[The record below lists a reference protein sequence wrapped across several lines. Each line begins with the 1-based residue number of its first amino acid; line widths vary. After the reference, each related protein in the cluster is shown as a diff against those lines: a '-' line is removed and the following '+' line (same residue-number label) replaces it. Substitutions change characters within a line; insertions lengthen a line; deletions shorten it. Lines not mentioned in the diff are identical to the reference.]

1 MERVLGLDDVSA
13 TSCTLAVIS
22 QCRASDSRT
31 SRSRP
36 TATPWSRRSRGFPVA
51 SIWQQRRPASAR
63 LRAAPLYAQP
73 GFLVEQKKQVETPH
87 RFRPKRPFWSDCGAE
102 KPPRGRGDDLHSID
116 QDTRSPF

>member
-1 MERVLGLDDVSA
+1 L
-13 TSCTLAVIS
+13 
-22 QCRASDSRT
+22 QASGS
-31 SRSRP
+31 S
-36 TATPWSRRSRGFPVA
+36 GV
-51 SIWQQRRPASAR
+51 PASAR